1 MSEDTERESP
11 VALIVGGSGGIG
23 AAIVERFVAAAWTVI
38 GSSTRARTDSDDVRW
53 VTMDTR
59 DSRSVTNACELVIRE
74 YGRLDAVVFAV
85 GAPIDQPY
93 VSKATSS
100 QWTEAHSVETSGAF
114 FVTQAVL
121 PTLRDSGGS
130 LCFVTSSANKRY
142 SPGDVLSAAPKAAIE
157 ALSRAVSVEE
167 GKYGVRA
174 NCVAVG
180 VVEAG
185 MFLRLS
191 QSELS
196 DEWLAAAKRN
206 IPLRRF
212 GAAEDVAN
220 AAHFLCS
227 AEAKYIS
234 GQVLAVDGGYSA

>member
-1 MSEDTERESP
+1 MDDAKKQGAP
-11 VALIVGGSGGIG
+11 VVLVVGGSGGIG
-23 AAIVERFVAAAWTVI
+23 AAIVGRFADAGWTVAA
-38 GSSTRARTDSDDVRW
+38 SSTRAREDSGRTAW
-53 VTMDTR
+53 VVIDTR
-59 DSRSVTNACELVIRE
+59 DAKSVAAACARVTDLH
-74 YGRLDAVVFAV
+74 GRLDAVVFTV

-93 VSKATSS
+93 VSKATAS
-100 QWTEAHSVETSGAF
+100 QWSEAHSVETSGAF
-114 FVTQAVL
+114 FVTQSVL
-121 PTLRDSGGS
+121 PALRKSGGS

-157 ALSRAVSVEE
+157 ALARAVSVEE

-185 MFLRLS
+185 MFLRLA

-220 AAHFLCS
+220 AAYFLCS